1 MVKLEI
7 NENSSFILITL
18 TLIYCCF
25 YFTDLQKILKSLNY
39 IYYGQEIVNEE
50 KVS

>member
-25 YFTDLQKILKSLNY
+25 YFTDLQKDFKELKLYLLWSRNS
-39 IYYGQEIVNEE
+39 E
-50 KVS
+50 